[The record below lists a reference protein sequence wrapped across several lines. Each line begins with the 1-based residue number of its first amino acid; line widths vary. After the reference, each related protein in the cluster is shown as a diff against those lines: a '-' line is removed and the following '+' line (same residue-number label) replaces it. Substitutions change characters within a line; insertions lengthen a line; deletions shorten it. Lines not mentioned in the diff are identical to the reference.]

1 MNPPS
6 HARESTDRRHN
17 PDDRYRGKEQCYDMM
32 GAARS
37 DYRKTLLWLLAT
49 VIGLYVGSLALFDRK
64 VELVSA
70 KTELLLE
77 RSAEARVGI
86 YQRIGEQ
93 EKTSAAQT
101 EQIKSVRETQERT
114 FQALGS
120 INTKL
125 DEIQK
130 EIK

>member
-1 MNPPS
+1 
-6 HARESTDRRHN
+6 
-17 PDDRYRGKEQCYDMM
+17 MM

-86 YQRIGEQ
+86 YRRIGEQ